1 MAWSRSKLSAAGFF
15 YDEDLPSDEDLRSKV
30 PLHVKTLRQSILDF
44 ACQDQGPP
52 SAECVQIQHLAR
64 INSDGGYAESIWVH
78 FFRHNFFDALL
89 KDTSVSEGIS
99 RRVSRCNYYYDAV
112 KTDTDALW
120 TTFRE
125 NVEEHQI
132 KVLPKPDFVFYL
144 PMYHLAAESPIPRI
158 PDHRGR
164 EWNKEPASSLVES
177 FSWSVLKDLS
187 TYGLR
192 PSPFNVFGDKEP
204 LEADLKC
211 YPWLIVECKS
221 GKASLKESQR
231 LAQLETACCQALNA
245 SACAVR
251 LNQIAAR
258 YAVELRKQTHI
269 PPIPAVTTVGP
280 KVSVWIT
287 YYAKDFMAYHST
299 RSYMSYRRRDQG
311 YMMQLI
317 WEGDMTET
325 RDIREFQLILEN
337 TYTWAMRVFKHQ
349 INGFIYLWRAAHCSV
364 ESTPV
369 RRSNRLREKAAS
381 EPGTPYGS
389 QTTQGSGAN
398 VGEGTSA
405 VLDKTPQTPR
415 NRNIRKAPRPP
426 KTREARKAPESPQT
440 PKPWESDESDE
451 SSQTPT
457 ARAGRVLAPERADEN
472 SSGSESSEDSEAGDA
487 EDNPAYSPSSSCST
501 FYTASEGRFAQG
513 SMGPPSARS
522 SARLSTRSSVGPP
535 PSIRSS
541 MGPPSLRFLRGPA
554 SSTSSRGQPS
564 VVSSVDPLV
573 DPANNDDWGYAPQKN
588 ARFSAYA
595 PE

>member
-1 MAWSRSKLSAAGFF
+1 MAWSRSQLSAAGFF
-15 YDEDLPSDEDLRSKV
+15 YDEDLLSPV
-30 PLHVKTLRQSILDF
+30 PPHVKWLRQSMLDF

-64 INSDGGYAESIWVH
+64 INSDGEYDETRWVH
-78 FFRHNFFDALL
+78 FFRHNFFDVLL
-89 KDTSVSEGIS
+89 KDTSVTEGIS

-112 KTDTDALW
+112 RTDADALW

-125 NVEEHQI
+125 NVEEHRI

-164 EWNKEPASSLVES
+164 EWNKEPASSLVEC
-177 FSWSVLKDLS
+177 FSWSTLKELYI
-187 TYGLR
+187 YGLR
-192 PSPFNVFGDKEP
+192 PSPFNAFRKGEP
-204 LEADLKC
+204 READLKC

-221 GKASLKESQR
+221 GKKTLSGSRR

-258 YAVELRKQTHI
+258 YAVELRKQSHI

-287 YYAKDFMAYHST
+287 YYAKDFMAYRDT
-299 RSYMSYRRRDQG
+299 PSYLSSYRRQDQG
-311 YMMQLI
+311 YIMQLI

-349 INGFIYLWRAAHCSV
+349 TNGFIELWRAAHCSV

-381 EPGTPYGS
+381 EPGTPSGS
-389 QTTQGSGAN
+389 QTTQASGAN
-398 VGEGTSA
+398 IGEGTSA

-415 NRNIRKAPRPP
+415 NRNIRKAP
-426 KTREARKAPESPQT
+426 
-440 PKPWESDESDE
+440 ESDA

-457 ARAGRVLAPERADEN
+457 ARAGRALAPARANEN
-472 SSGSESSEDSEAGDA
+472 SSGSEPSEDSDAEDA

-501 FYTASEGRFAQG
+501 FYTASEGRSVQG

-573 DPANNDDWGYAPQKN
+573 DPANNDDWGYAPQQNKSEGVTKFQN
-588 ARFSAYA
+588 
-595 PE
+595 